1 MNTGYRK
8 IWRDVWRSLGRTI
21 LTVLSITVGV
31 FAIGMVAGLSDIMPT
46 SLLGSYRE
54 SNPSHLIFYLLAER
68 VDDNVL
74 SSLARLPGVA
84 GVAGKLQLPSR
95 WRPDPDTPWRNAT
108 IVVLQ
113 DFADQKFDRIQ
124 LAGGQ
129 WPDQNAMATER
140 TTVSSFGVPAS
151 GSVTLLI
158 GNRERTIQ
166 IDGVVSD
173 LQVNPPAF
181 GGNATFYA
189 SREMAEALFGVR
201 DFSQVKV
208 QIPIFSQKAAEETS
222 EVIKDRLKEMG
233 APPFFIQTLDPNE
246 HPFQDILD
254 GVFLILGIMA
264 ILSLGLGL
272 FLVINTINAIVSQQ
286 VSQIGVMKAVGATT
300 RQLLQMYLSG
310 VLIYGVLAL
319 LIAVPLG
326 GLAAYAL
333 SGSLLSLFN
342 SPVESFRF
350 SSSAMAQQ
358 VAVGLLTPTLA
369 GLIPVLSGV
378 RITVREAISSYGI
391 GTGYGSDRFDRVLSW
406 IRGLPRP
413 MALTLRNTFRRK
425 ARVTLTQ
432 ITLIMAGIVFMM
444 VMSASQSLSYT
455 IDFLTNSLGLKV
467 LLGFE
472 GNLRSDEAI
481 SIIATQPGVDQ
492 VEMRLFRSGTALRN
506 EDDLKGENVF
516 VNALPPDT
524 QLARLPVPHGRWL
537 LPADGHAVVINQEI
551 ATKLGVKVGDTIV
564 LDVGSGKK
572 TRWTVVGTVF
582 DLSNLQRNT
591 YVPIEVFSREMGL
604 VGRASDAWVTTLPD
618 DAATQARVADQLRN
632 AFESRGIRVRSTFTG
647 AEVRQQ
653 NQNQFDILVALLLV
667 MSGLVAIVGSIGLAG
682 TLSINVLERR
692 REIGVMR
699 AIGASSFTVASLFIG
714 EGMVLGLL
722 AGLLAIPFSIP
733 LGSLFASAIGNAIQF
748 GIIYRFSWA
757 GVVTWLVIIVALS
770 IAASALPA
778 LRATRVSVRE
788 SLAYE

>member
-21 LTVLSITVGV
+21 LAVFSITVGV
-31 FAIGMVAGLSDIMPT
+31 FAIGMVAGLSDILPT

-54 SNPSHLIFYLLAER
+54 SNPSHLNFLLAER

-74 SSLARLPGVA
+74 SSLARLPGVS
-84 GVAGKLQLPSR
+84 GVAGKLQLMSR

-129 WPDQNAMATER
+129 WPDANAMATER
-140 TTVSSFGVPAS
+140 TTVSFFGVPAS
-151 GSVTLLI
+151 GSVSLLI

-181 GGNATFYA
+181 GGTATFYA

-201 DFSQVKV
+201 DFSEVKV
-208 QIPIFSQKAAEETS
+208 QIPIFSQQAAEETS
-222 EVIKDRLKEMG
+222 EVIKDRLTEIG
-233 APPFFIQTLDPNE
+233 VPPFFIQILDPNE
-246 HPFQDILD
+246 HPAQDILN
-254 GVFLILGIMA
+254 GIFLILGIMA

-272 FLVINTINAIVSQQ
+272 FLVINTISAIVSQQ

-333 SGSLLSLFN
+333 SGGLLSLLN

-369 GLIPVLSGV
+369 GLFPVLSGV

-391 GTGYGSDRFDRVLSW
+391 GTGYGSSRFDRVLSW

-425 ARVTLTQ
+425 VRVTLTQ
-432 ITLIMAGIVFMM
+432 ITLIMAGLVFMM
-444 VMSASQSLSYT
+444 VMSASESFSYT
-455 IDFLTNSLGLKV
+455 LDFLTNSLGLKV
-467 LLGFE
+467 LLGLE

-481 SIIATQPGVDQ
+481 SIITTQPGVDQ
-492 VEMRLFRSGTALRN
+492 VEMRLFRPGTARRN
-506 EDDLKGENVF
+506 EDDLKGEDIF

-537 LPADGHAVVINQEI
+537 LPEDGHAVVINQEI

-582 DLSNLQRNT
+582 DLSFLQRNT
-591 YVPIEVFSREMGL
+591 YVPIEVFTREMGL

-632 AFESRGIRVRSTFTG
+632 AFESRGIRVGFTLTEGELRTFNDNAFGIITT
-647 AEVRQQ
+647 
-653 NQNQFDILVALLLV
+653 LLLV
-667 MSGLVAIVGSIGLAG
+667 MSGLVASVGSIGLAG
-682 TLSINVLERR
+682 MLSINVLERR

-699 AIGASSFTVASLFIG
+699 AIGASSFTMASLFIG

-733 LGSLFASAIGNAIQF
+733 LGSLFASAIGNVIQV
-748 GIIYRFSWA
+748 GVIYQFSWA

-778 LRATRVSVRE
+778 WRAARLSVRE

>member
-8 IWRDVWRSLGRTI
+8 IWRDLWRSLGRTI
-21 LTVLSITVGV
+21 LAVFSITVGV
-31 FAIGMVAGLSDIMPT
+31 FAIGMVAGLSDIVPT
-46 SLLGSYRE
+46 SLLGSYHE
-54 SNPSHLIFYLLAER
+54 SNPSHLIFFLAEG

-74 SSLARLPGVA
+74 SSLARLPGVS
-84 GVAGKLQLPSR
+84 GVAGRLQLTSR
-95 WRPDPDTPWRNAT
+95 WRPNPDTPWRNAT

-129 WPDQNAMATER
+129 WPDANAMATER

-158 GNRERTIQ
+158 GNRERAIQ

-201 DFSQVKV
+201 DFSEVKV

-222 EVIKDRLKEMG
+222 EVIKDRLKETG
-233 APPFFIQTLDPNE
+233 APPFFIQIRDPNE
-246 HPFQDILD
+246 HPAQDILN
-254 GVFLILGIMA
+254 GIFLILGIMA

-272 FLVINTINAIVSQQ
+272 FLVINTIGAIVSQQ

-300 RQLLQMYLSG
+300 RQLLRMYLSG

-333 SGSLLSLFN
+333 SGGLLSLLN

-369 GLIPVLSGV
+369 GLFPVLSGV

-391 GTGYGSDRFDRVLSW
+391 GTGYGNSRFDRVLSW

-432 ITLIMAGIVFMM
+432 ITLIMAGLVFMM
-444 VMSASQSLSYT
+444 VMSASESFRYT
-455 IDFLTNSLGLKV
+455 IDFLINSLGLKV
-467 LLGFE
+467 LLGLE

-481 SIIATQPGVDQ
+481 SIITTQPGVDQ

-506 EDDLKGENVF
+506 EDDLKGEDIF

-551 ATKLGVKVGDTIV
+551 ATKLGVKVGDTIM

-582 DLSNLQRNT
+582 DLSFLQRNT
-591 YVPIEVFSREMGL
+591 YVPIEVFAREMGL

-618 DAATQARVADQLRN
+618 DAATQARVAGQLRN
-632 AFESRGIRVRSTFTG
+632 AFESRGIRVGLTLTEGELRTFNDNAFGIITT
-647 AEVRQQ
+647 
-653 NQNQFDILVALLLV
+653 LLLV

-682 TLSINVLERR
+682 MLSINVLERR

-699 AIGASSFTVASLFIG
+699 AIGASSFTMASLFVG

-733 LGSLFASAIGNAIQF
+733 LGNLFASAIGNVLQV
-748 GIIYRFSWA
+748 GIIYQFSWA
-757 GVVTWLVIIVALS
+757 GVVTWLVINVALS
-770 IAASALPA
+770 IAASAVPA
-778 LRATRVSVRE
+778 LRAARLSVRE